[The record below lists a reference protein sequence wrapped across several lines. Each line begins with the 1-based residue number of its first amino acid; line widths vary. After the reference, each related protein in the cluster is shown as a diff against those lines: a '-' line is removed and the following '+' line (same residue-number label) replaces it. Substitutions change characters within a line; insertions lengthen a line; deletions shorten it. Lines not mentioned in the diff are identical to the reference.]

1 MCFFLTELLTAH
13 VTVFSV
19 LNSNYFAII
28 TYKLGTYTYC
38 VQYAYCDKLSF
49 TDLTV
54 ADLS

>member
-1 MCFFLTELLTAH
+1 MCFLTELLTAH